1 MIARS
6 AAALESA
13 AASRKE
19 KELTRLLIVTAGA
32 CLLGAGLIA
41 APATGGTSATVYA
54 PKDCTKP
61 KIEPKRITLTCAD
74 VGVQLKKLGWDE
86 WNTAKVKGQ
95 GKLLVND
102 CDPNCASGGTDKYKV
117 KVTLLNI
124 NNYTCG
130 GRRLA
135 MYRRAHLR
143 FPDEKP
149 PNKDDLKSF
158 QLNCD
163 S

>member
-1 MIARS
+1 V
-6 AAALESA
+6 
-13 AASRKE
+13 K
-19 KELTRLLIVTAGA
+19 RLLIVGSGV
-32 CLLGAGLIA
+32 CLLGAALIA
-41 APATGGTSATVYA
+41 GPAAGGTTEFVYA

-74 VGVQLKKLGWDE
+74 DGVQLKRMGWDD
-86 WNTAKVKGQ
+86 WNAPKVKGQ
-95 GKLLVND
+95 GRLLVND
-102 CDPNCASGGTDKYKV
+102 CDPNCAAGDIDKYKV

-124 NNYTCG
+124 KRYTCG
-130 GRRLA
+130 GRTVQ

-149 PNKDDLKSF
+149 PNQNSLRSF
-158 QLNCD
+158 QLSCN

>member
-1 MIARS
+1 V
-6 AAALESA
+6 
-13 AASRKE
+13 K
-19 KELTRLLIVTAGA
+19 RLLIVGTGV
-32 CLLGAGLIA
+32 CLLGAALIA
-41 APATGGTSATVYA
+41 GPATGGTTDNVYA

-74 VGVQLKKLGWDE
+74 DGIQLKGLSWKNWDAPK
-86 WNTAKVKGQ
+86 AKGK

-102 CDPNCASGGTDKYKV
+102 CDPNCAEGDIDRYKA

-124 NNYTCG
+124 KSSTCG
-130 GRRLA
+130 GRTVQ

-143 FPDEKP
+143 FPDEAP
-149 PNKDDLKSF
+149 PNQNSFRSF
-158 QLNCD
+158 QLSCD

>member
-1 MIARS
+1 V
-6 AAALESA
+6 
-13 AASRKE
+13 K
-19 KELTRLLIVTAGA
+19 RLLIVGTGV
-32 CLLGAGLIA
+32 CLLGAALVAG
-41 APATGGTSATVYA
+41 PATGGTTETVYA

-61 KIEPKRITLTCAD
+61 KVEPKRITLTCAD
-74 VGVQLKKLGWDE
+74 DGVQLKRLS
-86 WNTAKVKGQ
+86 WNDWNAPKVKGK

-102 CDPNCASGGTDKYKV
+102 CDPNCAEGDIDKFKA

-124 NNYTCG
+124 KNYTCG
-130 GRRLA
+130 GRTVQ

-149 PNKDDLKSF
+149 PNPKSLRSF
-158 QLNCD
+158 QLSCN

>member
-1 MIARS
+1 M
-6 AAALESA
+6 
-13 AASRKE
+13 K
-19 KELTRLLIVTAGA
+19 RLLIVGSGV
-32 CLLGAGLIA
+32 CLLGAALIA
-41 APATGGTSATVYA
+41 GPATGGTTEFVYA

-74 VGVQLKKLGWDE
+74 DGVQLKRMRWDD
-86 WNTAKVKGQ
+86 WNAPKAKGQ
-95 GKLLVND
+95 GKVLVKD
-102 CDPNCASGGTDKYKV
+102 CDPNCAEGGTDKYKV

-124 NNYTCG
+124 KNYTCG
-130 GRRLA
+130 GRTLK

-149 PNKDDLKSF
+149 PNPKSLRSF
-158 QLNCD
+158 QLSCN